1 LTRKYN
7 IIYADPP
14 WHFQGN
20 YGKVG
25 NSKLSGFGAEL
36 RYNLM
41 DDDGLL
47 SLPIFTLADTNCA
60 LFLWAVSSRL
70 DFAIQV
76 MKTWG
81 FDYKTVAFN
90 WIKIARKSG
99 IPNCRLGYW
108 TLGGSELCLLGVK
121 GKMKPIKHNIRQV
134 IMHHRLG
141 HSVKPPIFR
150 DKIVE
155 LFGLLPRIE
164 LFARQKTEGWDV
176 WGNEVESDI
185 ELEVV

>member
-1 LTRKYN
+1 MKKYQ

-14 WHFQGN
+14 WWFSGN

-25 NSKLSGFGAEL
+25 NSNLSGFGAGL

-41 DDDGLL
+41 PDKFIAD
-47 SLPIFTLADTNCA
+47 LPINKIADNNCA
-60 LFLWAVSSRL
+60 CFLWVVNSKL
-70 DFAIQV
+70 DIGTQV
-76 MKTWG
+76 IRDWG
-81 FDYKTVAFN
+81 FEYKTVAFC
-90 WIKIARKSG
+90 WVKTARKSG

-108 TLGGSELCLLGVK
+108 TLGGCELCLLGVK

-134 IMHHRLG
+134 VLHHRIG

-150 DKIVE
+150 NSIVE
-155 LFGLLPRIE
+155 LFGDLPRLE
-164 LFARQKTEGWDV
+164 MFAREKSDGWDT

-185 ELEVV
+185 EL